1 MMELRGLS
9 KFYDGVPAVTDF
21 SLDIRDDEYVTL
33 LGPSGSGKSTL
44 LRLIAGLERPDA
56 GSVIL
61 DGKNL
66 TGLPTYLRGLGFV
79 QQKFGLF
86 PHMSVRENIGFGL
99 RNRQIDPI
107 TNNTELA
114 DRVDR
119 MLDLVGLRGFGER
132 MVGEISGG
140 QRQRV
145 SLARTLI
152 CEPRI
157 CLLDEPLGALDAN
170 LRDRMTVELRRIRK
184 TLGVTF
190 MHVTG
195 NEAEAL
201 AMGDRMIVLDKGR
214 AIQTDVPDTI
224 FHRPACV
231 RVAKFLN
238 AYNIFTGRQEN
249 GRFSARGSS
258 LSLPEGIFDARHY
271 VVRYDKISICA
282 PETRQP
288 QGHGRMEAEFVTSE
302 FLGSRVI
309 HFFRCPD
316 GSVIEAQQHLSA
328 METMA
333 LRQGEKQV
341 LCWPLADALFYGN
354 DGALL
359 ERERILEVAQ

>member
-9 KFYDGVPAVTDF
+9 KFYDGIPAVSDF
-21 SLDIRDDEYVTL
+21 SLTIQDDEYVTL

-44 LRLIAGLERPDA
+44 LRLIAGLERADA

-66 TGLPTYLRGLGFV
+66 SNMPAHLRGLGFV

-86 PHMSVRENIGFGL
+86 PHMSVSENIGFGL

-107 TNNTELA
+107 TDNAELA
-114 DRVDR
+114 HRVDR
-119 MLDLVGLRGFGER
+119 MTELVGLEGFGDR

-170 LRDRMTVELRRIRK
+170 LRERMTVELRRIRK

-190 MHVTG
+190 VHVTG

-214 AIQTDVPDTI
+214 AIQTDAPDTV
-224 FHRPACV
+224 FHQPACV

-238 AYNIFTGRQEN
+238 AYNIFSGRQKN
-249 GRFSARGSS
+249 GYFSARGSDF
-258 LSLPEGIFDARHY
+258 PVPAGIVDAHHCAI
-271 VVRYDKISICA
+271 RYDKVSILA
-282 PETRQP
+282 PDTGQP
-288 QGHGRMEAEFVTSE
+288 AGYGQIEAEFIASE

-328 METMA
+328 MAPVA
-333 LRQGEKQV
+333 LRQGESRT
-341 LCWPLADALFYGN
+341 LCWPLTDVLFYG
-354 DGALL
+354 AQSELL
-359 ERERILEVAQ
+359 EQERTLEVAQ